1 MNNKKKNEKKR
12 KKLRTLILLLFLTI
26 IMFGTSTYAWFTANQ
41 TVTIQGIDVHVETSD
56 GLQISTNGSTWKS
69 VLTTADITGST
80 NGTPNYYSGATNF
93 IPGTLDAVSTDG
105 TVISDAE
112 NGTKSL
118 DFYYSTIGT
127 DPTTG
132 AYQIATHQILEYTDD
147 PTNHPVDH
155 SKYIAFDIFLKV
167 SSTKDVYL
175 NTTTS
180 GSNVVSATNS
190 ADRGLYNAARVAF
203 LPIGEAA
210 STATVNA
217 ITGAYAASKTAQKVI
232 WEPNNDT
239 HSAAVINSV
248 SAEYGQT
255 LTETS
260 QNSGLYNPLSYCGI
274 TAEIPETTRPTTPHF
289 LIDTV
294 NCESSESSYVTA
306 MTGTMSTDGTTGVVT
321 SNGLLYSTPAT
332 LDLTKKYKVFTLP
345 AGITKMRVYMWI
357 EGQDLDCENNASG
370 TDITFNLEFTIPTGN
385 QTNSNGS

>member
-1 MNNKKKNEKKR
+1 MNHNKKNEKKKR
-12 KKLRTLILLLFLTI
+12 KLRTLILLLFLTI

-80 NGTPNYYSGATNF
+80 NNVPNYYADAVNF
-93 IPGTLDAVSTDG
+93 IPATLDAVSTDG
-105 TVISDAE
+105 TVISDAT

-132 AYQIATHQILEYTDD
+132 AYQIATHQISEYGDG
-147 PTNHPVDH
+147 TNPGDH
-155 SKYIAFDIFLKV
+155 TKFVAFDIFLKV
-167 SSTKDVYL
+167 SSAKDVYL

-180 GSNVVSATNS
+180 QSNVVSAANS
-190 ADRGLYNAARVAF
+190 QDRGLYNAARVAF

-210 STATVNA
+210 STATVSA
-217 ITGAYAASKTAQKVI
+217 ITSAYAASTTAALAI

-255 LTETS
+255 LTST
-260 QNSGLYNPLSYCGI
+260 GAGTYAPLSYCGI
-274 TAEIPETTRPTTPHF
+274 TAEIPETTRPATPHF

-294 NCESSESSYVTA
+294 NCANSESSYVTT
-306 MTGTMSTDGTTGVVT
+306 MTGTMSTDTTTSVVS

-332 LDLTKKYKVFTLP
+332 FDLTKKYHIFSLP

-385 QTNSNGS
+385 GS